1 MLQLKQR
8 IFREFFPKKWRHVPC
23 IMTSSI
29 IHSPSI
35 LNIWRHGGL
44 TALEQGPE
52 VQYQCKKNM
61 QLWFIPP
68 IQQLI
73 NQQYLNTWWH
83 IQMSIIGEVHA
94 PVILTLKPVSN

>member
-1 MLQLKQR
+1 MLQLKQL
-8 IFREFFPKKWRHVPC
+8 IFSRVFSQKWRHVSC

-52 VQYQCKKNM
+52 VQYQCEKE
-61 QLWFIPP
+61 
-68 IQQLI
+68 
-73 NQQYLNTWWH
+73 YAVV
-83 IQMSIIGEVHA
+83 VHSSDPA
-94 PVILTLKPVSN
+94 TD